1 MYKLPIFLVFY
12 NHGQMKL
19 HINED
24 DIYQSFQE
32 FYANASNAVDLLR
45 DKGNRDYKN
54 WGQKEFID
62 LARRN
67 SMHFLQQTSPNF
79 FREEE
84 QGFAL
89 NPALKEYLHNS
100 AFVRYF
106 KDIIDY
112 RGRRFFKERLEK
124 IQAEIEGK

>member
-1 MYKLPIFLVFY
+1 
-12 NHGQMKL
+12 MKL

-54 WGQKEFID
+54 WGQKEYVD

-67 SMHFLQQTSPNF
+67 PMHFLQQTSPEF

-89 NPALKEYLHNS
+89 NPVLKEYLNNS
-100 AFVRYF
+100 AFVRHF